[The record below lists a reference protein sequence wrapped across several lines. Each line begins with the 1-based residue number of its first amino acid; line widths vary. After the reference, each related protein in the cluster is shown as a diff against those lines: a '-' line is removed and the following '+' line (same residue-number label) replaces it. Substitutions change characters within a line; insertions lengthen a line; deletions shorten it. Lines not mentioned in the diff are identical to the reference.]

1 MRATPIC
8 LLEEVV
14 IHLLFYKRLR
24 TLKGQSKMDN
34 PEKLTTYDTQD
45 TGQSRETDNI

>member
-1 MRATPIC
+1 MDMRATPIC

-24 TLKGQSKMDN
+24 TLKGQ
-34 PEKLTTYDTQD
+34 
-45 TGQSRETDNI
+45 